1 MTKEEPYLRKEAGHN
16 FLAKLGKKRLRP
28 GGVAATNWLVQQ
40 AQLNKDSRVLEVACN
55 MCTTSIQLARQ
66 YQCRITG
73 IDMDSRAL
81 EKARR
86 NIREANLEAYIQVQQ
101 GNAMNLPFEDESF
114 DVIINEAMLTM
125 LNGAAKQ
132 KAVAEYFRVLKPG
145 GLLLTHDIT
154 LTKEAAAESLSELHH
169 TIHVRVEPLPLM
181 QWEQLFYGAGFHK
194 VTHASG
200 TMSLMKPLGL
210 IRDEGF
216 WGACRIIK
224 NGLKAENRQQF
235 KRMYTFFNASR
246 NLHYIAV
253 CSRKGLQTK

>member
-1 MTKEEPYLRKEAGHN
+1 MNKEETFLKREAGHN

-28 GGVAATNWLVQQ
+28 GGVAATNWLIAQ

-73 IDMDSRAL
+73 IDMDTRAL

-101 GNAMNLPFEDESF
+101 GNAMNLPFEDGSF

-125 LNGAAKQ
+125 LSGAAKQ

-154 LTKEAAAESLSELHH
+154 LTKEEAADSLSELHQ
-169 TIHVRVEPLPLM
+169 TIHVRVEPLPLP

-200 TMSLMKPLGL
+200 DMSLMKPLGL

-216 WGACRIIK
+216 WGACRIIR
-224 NGLKAENRQQF
+224 NGLKAENRKQF
-235 KRMYTFFNASR
+235 KRMYAFFNASR
-246 NLHYIAV
+246 GLEYIAV
-253 CSRKGLQTK
+253 CSRKSV